1 MLTPRWFKINK
12 IKQLK
17 FAPLYK
23 GYGQKRAKR
32 RRFENLL
39 KGEFFSTV
47 TMVTMHDRG
56 KQSPSGSRYVQ
67 ARKHRLLQMG
77 SKPTHTKLGENQ
89 RTASKRK
96 FGIIKVR
103 QTSGNTINLSDPQ
116 TKKTFSATIKL
127 VTGNPANR
135 HFVRRNII
143 TKGTILDTD
152 KGKARVTSRPGQHG
166 VINAVLVE

>member
-1 MLTPRWFKINK
+1 MARTARRGILSTNLLQHGSICTKSTFYR
-12 IKQLK
+12 
-17 FAPLYK
+17 AD
-23 GYGQKRAKR
+23 QKRAKR

-89 RTASKRK
+89 RVASKRK

-103 QTSGNTINLSDPQ
+103 QTSGNTINLSDPK
-116 TKKTFSATIKL
+116 TKKTITATIKL

-152 KGKARVTSRPGQHG
+152 KGKARVTSLM
-166 VINAVLVE
+166 VAV